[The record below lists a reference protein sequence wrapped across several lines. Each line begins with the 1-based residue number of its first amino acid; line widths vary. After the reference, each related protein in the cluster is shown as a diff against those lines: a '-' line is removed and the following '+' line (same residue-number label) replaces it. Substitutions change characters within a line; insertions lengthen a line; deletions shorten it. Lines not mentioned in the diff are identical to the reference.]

1 MIQVVNAQV
10 SINLRAQAKI
20 CHLRTM
26 FCPKCGKPEQV
37 LETYCRGCGEFLT
50 DSSNPLSI
58 LSRLVGANTTSKQ
71 ISLSLVINAVTAAVS
86 GLLLV
91 FLIGYFDGREART
104 LEPAPSIIYLVYIF
118 LGLVAAWQLF
128 SFAINLNLRA
138 RFTRKNELPTPS
150 LAKGETSSSA
160 PALPEADFENV
171 VPGSVVEK
179 ETEILNNSQ
188 QR

>member
-1 MIQVVNAQV
+1 MIQVVNARG
-10 SINLRAQAKI
+10 SINLRARAKI
-20 CHLRTM
+20 CHLRAM
-26 FCPKCGKPEQV
+26 FCPKCGRPEQV

-71 ISLSLVINAVTAAVS
+71 ITLSLVINGVTGAVS

-91 FLIGYFDGREART
+91 FLMGYFDGREART

-138 RFTRKNELPTPS
+138 RFTRKSEIAPS
-150 LAKGETSSSA
+150 LAPGETSSSA
-160 PALPEADFENV
+160 PALPEADFQNV
-171 VPGSVVEK
+171 VPRSVVEK
-179 ETEILNNSQ
+179 ETELLNKS
-188 QR
+188 RER